1 MSTPNYAAL
10 PASDG
15 AGEPVRATVQSSR
28 SIGSTALTVNAT
40 TNWPTGTFIA
50 TTGTLLSTGKLDPT
64 TAQVFYGTASGTA
77 ITITGWAAG
86 YTDKGNAI
94 GDVVVLK
101 PTTEWANVV
110 ASGLQ
115 STTQFPANFVNF
127 VEPTGGVWSVT
138 SGLVGAATAGNVWYN
153 GTRSAMAAVTSKT
166 FTASKDTYVDYNPS
180 AATWT
185 YVVVTNGATEPAVTT
200 GCVRIAL
207 AAAGASTVV
216 FSQGAYNTLVRTNS
230 LYNPYK
236 FSAYVSAAS
245 ISQNPNATIVMSA
258 KTFDTGSNFNTST
271 GLFTA
276 PIAGYYQ
283 FSGCVGLQGG
293 GGSTMFAALTKN
305 GSIYILGGG
314 NSVTSAQG
322 YGFPIADILQL
333 AIGDTVGLYLFT
345 SNGGTTTVYGSNS
358 DGYNTYLSGSLIS
371 AT

>member
-1 MSTPNYAAL
+1 MFPDYSAL
-10 PASDG
+10 SASNG
-15 AGEPVRATVQSSR
+15 GGEPVRATVQSPR
-28 SIGSTALTVNAT
+28 SIGSTAITVNAT

-50 TTGTLLSTGKLDPT
+50 TTGNLLSTGTLDPT

-77 ITITGWAAG
+77 ITITAFAAG
-86 YTDKGNAI
+86 YTDKGNAE

-127 VEPTGGVWSVT
+127 VEPTGGVWSVS

-180 AATWT
+180 TAVWT

-216 FSQGAYNTLVRTNS
+216 FNQTPYNAFVKTQQLV
-230 LYNPYK
+230 NPYK
-236 FSAYVSAAS
+236 FSVYRNAS
-245 ISQNPNATIVMSA
+245 LSQNPNALLVFDAETY
-258 KTFDTGSNFNTST
+258 DTGSNYSTST
-271 GLFTA
+271 GLFAA
-276 PIAGYYQ
+276 PVAGFYQ
-283 FSGCVGLQGG
+283 FFATVQYGSSSLYMFTVALQKNSTGQLAAGNFLQG
-293 GGSTMFAALTKN
+293 TNTN
-305 GSIYILGGG
+305 
-314 NSVTSAQG
+314 QG
-322 YGFPIADILQL
+322 LVVAPPPIQL
-333 AIGDTVGLYLFT
+333 AVNDTIGVLFNT
-345 SNGGTTTVYGSNS
+345 NNGGGTTIATGA
-358 DGYNTYLSGSLIS
+358 TYTYFGGFLVS
-371 AT
+371 AN